1 MMVVARPAR
10 KTSAQKA
17 GTMTV
22 IRSLVVVSLLAL
34 ALPIA
39 AGQDAS
45 YLASIARWRA
55 SHQAALRADE
65 GWLTVVGLAWLKAGV
80 NRAGTSPDA
89 EVRLPAGAPR
99 SVGVF
104 RLSGDQ
110 VTFEPAAG
118 APVALNGKPASS
130 QLLRPDVDKITS
142 GGVTLFI
149 IKRAGRYG
157 VRIKDR
163 DSEARR
169 RFRGETWYPVR
180 EAWRVVAKFEP
191 YQPPKMIPILNVLG
205 QTEPQPSPGAAV
217 FVLDG
222 REYRL
227 DPISEGG
234 QLFFI
239 FKDAT
244 SGVTTYSS
252 GRFLYASPPA
262 NGQVILDFNKAENP
276 PCAFTDF
283 ATCPLPPRQNQLTI
297 GIDAGERYAKRRH

>member
-1 MMVVARPAR
+1 MIAF
-10 KTSAQKA
+10 
-17 GTMTV
+17 
-22 IRSLVVVSLLAL
+22 RSIVVVSLLSL

-39 AGQDAS
+39 ARQDGS
-45 YLASIARWRA
+45 YVASITRWRA
-55 SHQAALRADE
+55 SHEAALCADE
-65 GWLTVVGLAWLKAGV
+65 GWLTVVGLAWLKAGP
-80 NRAGTSPDA
+80 NRAGTGPDV
-89 EVRLPAGAPR
+89 EVRLPPGAPR

-104 RLSGDQ
+104 RLSGDH

-118 APVALNGKPASS
+118 ASVAVNGKPASS
-130 QLLRPDVDKITS
+130 QLLRPDIDKITC
-142 GGVTLFI
+142 GGLTLFI
-149 IKRAGRYG
+149 IKRADRYG

-169 RFRGETWYPVR
+169 AFGGETWYPVR
-180 EAWRVVAKFEP
+180 EAWRVVARFES
-191 YQPPKMIPILNVLG
+191 YQPPRMIPILNVLG

-217 FVLDG
+217 FALDG
-222 REYRL
+222 KQYRL

-252 GRFLYASPPA
+252 GRFLYASRPA

-283 ATCPLPPRQNQLTI
+283 ATCPLPPRQNQLMIT
-297 GIDAGERYAKRRH
+297 IDAGERYEKRRH